1 VAAGHA
7 SPSGKER
14 KRLPT
19 TRDPRGSIEAMST
32 VANGHPPTDRT
43 RAGRRKGDRAWGD
56 VGSRPE
62 RRPLPPSGRKEDR
75 RRSRPGS
82 DVEKPLVPARSRRRH
97 PVTDAPLFAR
107 RGRRSFRNR
116 SAAQDAHA
124 DQTMEIR
131 RVVLPPAGPKA
142 GSRRFQRRSASAW
155 AAPPAGTG
163 SADPHDGT
171 GRARDRRAGPSTL
184 SGNIG
189 ERRRV
194 DPVRRPSLVRRRK
207 AFGRRGGTPR
217 RLPESQTAAGTPSHG
232 LRRSPWTRG
241 PPRST
246 ARETRRPDEVGRSAA
261 REGCCGLAEPVTLSE
276 HTAPRN
282 PPHRASHAPNRPT
295 TPGAEAHTRRQE
307 SPPEEVEPSLVWGRS
322 ASPTGPS
329 TGFTLGTAD
338 RGCGRRRHMRW

>member
-1 VAAGHA
+1 MRWGADAPDHGRPPRTERDVDDRGPDAITIFPLRVPQGRGPARRLAGREIIPRPGQEPRHRRPRRGSVAAGHA

-131 RVVLPPAGPKA
+131 RVV
-142 GSRRFQRRSASAW
+142 
-155 AAPPAGTG
+155 
-163 SADPHDGT
+163 
-171 GRARDRRAGPSTL
+171 
-184 SGNIG
+184 
-189 ERRRV
+189 
-194 DPVRRPSLVRRRK
+194 
-207 AFGRRGGTPR
+207 
-217 RLPESQTAAGTPSHG
+217 
-232 LRRSPWTRG
+232 
-241 PPRST
+241 
-246 ARETRRPDEVGRSAA
+246 
-261 REGCCGLAEPVTLSE
+261 
-276 HTAPRN
+276 
-282 PPHRASHAPNRPT
+282 
-295 TPGAEAHTRRQE
+295 
-307 SPPEEVEPSLVWGRS
+307 
-322 ASPTGPS
+322 
-329 TGFTLGTAD
+329 
-338 RGCGRRRHMRW
+338 